1 MVDQYTKT
9 KGTKRKGKTP
19 PAIQPATKRSRNE
32 VEEQAEEVEVEDHSD
47 SDSPLS
53 EEEQPDLTEQL
64 TSAPKTTHAA
74 SKRLQEGGEKGQKL
88 FEDVA
93 KNATEGRA
101 LARGARER
109 RKPPNFANLGDDA
122 PATKGSGSTSQDAR
136 VKGKKVS
143 GKGKEKEVEKPSA
156 SELNKDKGKGREKEN
171 TSAKWPEK
179 QNDFDR
185 PPSRPRDRAA
195 GKSVKAPDDRKNPKG
210 RRILAQRTVGGQ
222 DWYLLDWFPI
232 WVKKQRVVG
241 DLLETWTG
249 YEAPH
254 KWDWGHDRVYHLKNP
269 TSDDSGELMR
279 TLLESVLQMYVEYM
293 DARSHINGIETLA
306 NDLFDNDEDWEI
318 LDTDDN
324 SSTFAEAMS
333 NDAPSENQPS
343 AAEILRRTFRNAW
356 HHRPGG
362 ESEEPEPEYL
372 YGDVLV
378 TYNGWLDDKS
388 PDNQFQPENGV
399 TVRSLIEHMFHPM
412 LWNEEYMNVAKW
424 DAERADG
431 TKRSVDEVNE
441 HIRKL
446 SVTLSRVV
454 RDCPFM
460 LKKPWPLMLIA
471 LFWWEEELRT
481 LIHTGDFQFTLRN
494 ADEANETTDYDS
506 WNDSWEWRT
515 ADKIIY
521 TYIDECDW
529 EWRCMDEVWTTFLEA
544 QKFIRAS
551 VKAANSPADN
561 DDPSLPERPSGNG
574 NDKEKHSPP
583 KPLLPRG
590 GGRNDA
596 PTRQPQGGPPPMS
609 DANGEGPSSTNIR
622 SRKRPAIEQRDS
634 DNDDLYELPDAATI
648 AAVKN
653 ANKKRERTLPDGDN
667 DETSEALP
675 RKKPTSAPSNITA
688 LQLEKPAAPKPIES
702 RPTATDPGIR
712 ANSGPSSAA
721 PPAKKPQRPQADTAS
736 ESSTTSDDDIP
747 WKAPSPKTRAARGK
761 RNEEKAKDQEAT
773 ATARVQQTTA
783 SSASI

>member
-1 MVDQYTKT
+1 MVGQYTKT
-9 KGTKRKGKTP
+9 KGMKRKGKTP

-32 VEEQAEEVEVEDHSD
+32 VKEQAEEVEVEDHSD

-64 TSAPKTTHAA
+64 ISVPKRTHAA
-74 SKRLQEGGEKGQKL
+74 SKQPQEGGEKGQKL

-101 LARGARER
+101 LARGAREPR
-109 RKPPNFANLGDDA
+109 GE
-122 PATKGSGSTSQDAR
+122 
-136 VKGKKVS
+136 
-143 GKGKEKEVEKPSA
+143 EKEVEKSSA
-156 SELNKDKGKGREKEN
+156 SELNKDKGKGQEKEN
-171 TSAKWPEK
+171 APAKWPKK
-179 QNDFDR
+179 QDGFDR
-185 PPSRPRDRAA
+185 PLSRPRDRAA
-195 GKSVKAPDDRKNPKG
+195 GKLVKAPDDRKNPKG

-222 DWYLLDWFPI
+222 EWYLLDWFPT

-241 DLLETWTG
+241 DLLEAWTG

-254 KWDWGHDRVYHLKNP
+254 KVYHLKNP

-324 SSTFAEAMS
+324 SGTFAEAMS
-333 NDAPSENQPS
+333 NDAPSVDQPS

-356 HHRPGG
+356 NHRPGG
-362 ESEEPEPEYL
+362 ESEEAEPEYL
-372 YGDVLV
+372 YGEVLV

-399 TVRSLIEHMFHPM
+399 TVRSLIEPMFHPM
-412 LWNEEYMNVAKW
+412 LWNEDYMNVAKW

-471 LFWWEEELRT
+471 LFWWDEELRT

-515 ADKIIY
+515 TDKIIY

-561 DDPSLPERPSGNG
+561 DDPSLPERSSGNG
-574 NDKEKHSPP
+574 NEKEKHSPP

-609 DANGEGPSSTNIR
+609 GANGEGPSSTNIR
-622 SRKRPAIEQRDS
+622 SRKRPVIEQRDS

-675 RKKPTSAPSNITA
+675 RKKPTSAPSYITA
-688 LQLEKPAAPKPIES
+688 LQLEKPAAPKPTES
-702 RPTATDPGIR
+702 RPIATDPGI
-712 ANSGPSSAA
+712 SASYLA
-721 PPAKKPQRPQADTAS
+721 AATAS
-736 ESSTTSDDDIP
+736 ETAT
-747 WKAPSPKTRAARGK
+747 AA
-761 RNEEKAKDQEAT
+761 AT
-773 ATARVQQTTA
+773 ATSGRPRGNNRAYWSRVLGTGATVVDD
-783 SSASI
+783 